1 MPGATIEGN
10 GDVEIS
16 GIAYDSRRVKQSDL
30 FVAVE
35 GLTSDGHAFV
45 SDALA
50 RGAAA
55 VAVDR
60 DVTLPP
66 GTPLLRMPSTRIGL
80 AEVAAEFYGRP
91 SRKLKVAGITG
102 TDGKT
107 TTTHMAE
114 HVLQASG
121 VVAGAM
127 STVSFTGSGG
137 EMDNL
142 SGQTTMEAPEIQAW
156 LARMAEAA
164 VECAV
169 IETTSHALVQERV
182 RACDFDVA
190 AFTNVGHDHLD
201 YHASWDDY
209 LEAKAR
215 LIDLTAGGAD
225 KKCHISAGLSKAA
238 AKVSAGRSGADDEH
252 AHHSLLPVSYQG
264 DLASGRWTR

>member
-1 MPGATIEGN
+1 MKLQELTRSVPGATVQGN
-10 GDVEIS
+10 GDVEIT
-16 GIAYDSRRVKQSDL
+16 GIAYDSRRVKPGDL

-66 GTPLLRMPSTRIGL
+66 GTPVLRMPSTRTGL
-80 AEVAAEFYGRP
+80 AEVASEFYGRP

-127 STVSFTGSGG
+127 STVSVTASSG
-137 EMDNL
+137 EVDNL
-142 SGQTTMEAPEIQAW
+142 SGQTTMEAPDVQAW
-156 LARMAEAA
+156 LARMADAGVEGAGVEAPA
-164 VECAV
+164 
-169 IETTSHALVQERV
+169 HARVQE
-182 RACDFDVA
+182 
-190 AFTNVGHDHLD
+190 
-201 YHASWDDY
+201 
-209 LEAKAR
+209 
-215 LIDLTAGGAD
+215 
-225 KKCHISAGLSKAA
+225 
-238 AKVSAGRSGADDEH
+238 
-252 AHHSLLPVSYQG
+252 
-264 DLASGRWTR
+264 

>member
-1 MPGATIEGN
+1 MKLQELARGVPGVT
-10 GDVEIS
+10 VEADGEAEIT
-16 GIAYDSRRVKQSDL
+16 GIAYDSRRVKPGDM

-35 GLTSDGHAFV
+35 GLNSDGHAFAA
-45 SDALA
+45 DALA

-55 VAVDR
+55 VAIDR

-80 AEVAAEFYGRP
+80 AELAAEFYGRP
-91 SRKLKVAGITG
+91 SRRLKVAGITG

-137 EMDNL
+137 EVDNL
-142 SGQTTMEAPEIQAW
+142 SGQTTMEAPEVQAW
-156 LARMAEAA
+156 LARMAEAGVA
-164 VECAV
+164 YAV

-182 RACDFDVA
+182 RA
-190 AFTNVGHDHLD
+190 
-201 YHASWDDY
+201 
-209 LEAKAR
+209 
-215 LIDLTAGGAD
+215 
-225 KKCHISAGLSKAA
+225 
-238 AKVSAGRSGADDEH
+238 
-252 AHHSLLPVSYQG
+252 
-264 DLASGRWTR
+264 